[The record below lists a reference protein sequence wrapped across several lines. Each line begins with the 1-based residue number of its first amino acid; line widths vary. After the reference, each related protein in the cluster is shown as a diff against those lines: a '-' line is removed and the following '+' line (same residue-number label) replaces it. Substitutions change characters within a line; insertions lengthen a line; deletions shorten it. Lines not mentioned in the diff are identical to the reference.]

1 MEGVRERER
10 WSVNVECESVCVLG
24 GGGAGRG
31 SYKKNRPIRDQ
42 ATELGRDLMMNA
54 SQVTVESG
62 FYPDGS
68 REPSDAKIFS
78 RRMMIRLMPW
88 KGH

>member
-1 MEGVRERER
+1 M
-10 WSVNVECESVCVLG
+10 CVG
-24 GGGAGRG
+24 GWRGRG
-31 SYKKNRPIRDQ
+31 SYKKNRPKRDK

-78 RRMMIRLMPW
+78 RRMMIRLMPS
-88 KGH
+88 KGY